1 MFLLKLSNIF
11 LVSRYLISDLCEE
24 WVRSEREAD
33 ELGEDV
39 RADGLDPGGGEAEDE
54 RGEGGVRRGHGGEVA
69 TGRGLSSP
77 GLCLCVGVR
86 SVTWIHSRDP
96 HTLVPH
102 CSGQRSTVPGH

>member
-1 MFLLKLSNIF
+1 MFC
-11 LVSRYLISDLCEE
+11 SDLCEE

-96 HTLVPH
+96 HTGAALLWSEEH
-102 CSGQRSTVPGH
+102 GAGSHNYTGH